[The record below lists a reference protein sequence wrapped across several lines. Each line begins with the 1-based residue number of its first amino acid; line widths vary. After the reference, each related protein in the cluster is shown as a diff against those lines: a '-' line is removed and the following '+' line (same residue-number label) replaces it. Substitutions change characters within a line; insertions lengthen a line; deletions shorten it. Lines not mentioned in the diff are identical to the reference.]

1 MEVYAHRDC
10 PMRELTQVMDAFNGH
25 MSKGQVT
32 ANDITRYTKEG
43 KTELK
48 RCEVVCS
55 SHEEAVE
62 LAEKL
67 RSIEKVVSVL
77 VVEESPE
84 SVDYQCTIL

>member
-1 MEVYAHRDC
+1 
-10 PMRELTQVMDAFNGH
+10 MRELTQVMDAFNGH